1 MSHILYVV
9 RLGEHDTRTTDDGQ
23 HKDVR
28 VKNSIPHKEYSGVL
42 DINDIGIV
50 YLARDVIF
58 TGELQRHSLHSL
70 LYLNLI

>member
-9 RLGEHDTRTTDDGQ
+9 RLGEHDIRTTDDGL

-28 VKNSIPHKEYSGVL
+28 VKNSVPHEEYNGAL

-58 TGELQRHSLHSL
+58 TGELQ
-70 LYLNLI
+70 